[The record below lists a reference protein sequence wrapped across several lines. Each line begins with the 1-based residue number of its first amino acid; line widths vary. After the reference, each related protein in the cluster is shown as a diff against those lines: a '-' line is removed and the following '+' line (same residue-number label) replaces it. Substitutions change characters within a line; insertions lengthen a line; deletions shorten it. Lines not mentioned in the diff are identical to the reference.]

1 MNDVLIFC
9 LGALLP
15 YVLKVL
21 ESLVMYMRRELEQE
35 RRNEHP

>member
-1 MNDVLIFC
+1 MNEVLIFV
-9 LGALLP
+9 LGAFLP

-35 RRNEHP
+35 KRNEHP